1 MSRDRSLTGLVGQAI
16 VARPRLTHSLA
27 QIAEEKVVEMRG
39 QCVAAFKVGG
49 KFGNVVTS
57 SDISKIHRGWRI
69 VAVNGQRLAAEEVPS
84 ALITAQKSVK
94 YSLTFYLDPGADA
107 DRLEKERLRKEQ
119 LEKERLEKERL
130 EKERLEQE
138 HLEKE
143 RLEKERLEEERLE
156 KERVEKERL
165 EKERLDKEL
174 LEKERLDKERQQNLL
189 EERLEKERLEEEL
202 KKARLETEAK
212 VVRGAAERRLETSTG
227 LPPRETVAE
236 PQRALLAALVPAK
249 ATAPAKA
256 TGPCDKCDGPH
267 ATDNC
272 PHFKKPRDDHKDA
285 FENYQKEAKD
295 TKSAQE
301 TETFSSRAARV
312 VSQPGDGS
320 CLFHSLNYGLGGS
333 GAAALR
339 AKLADFIA
347 ANPKAELAGNP
358 ICDWV
363 LWDTGEDV
371 QSYARSMRD
380 GSRWGGAMELAL
392 CAQLRKVRI
401 DIFERRSGGFAR
413 IASFGD
419 GQPVRL
425 LYGGRVHYDALE
437 VSCT

>member
-1 MSRDRSLTGLVGQAI
+1 
-16 VARPRLTHSLA
+16 
-27 QIAEEKVVEMRG
+27 MRG
-39 QCVAAFKVGG
+39 QCVAAFKARMGTCTCLFEVIALGWFLPCIAQFRTLAVHKAHAHMSAEMHAVAMPAQVGG

-256 TGPCDKCDGPH
+256 RNTHLPIKIAGRRLG
-267 ATDNC
+267 A
-272 PHFKKPRDDHKDA
+272 
-285 FENYQKEAKD
+285 
-295 TKSAQE
+295 SLLE
-301 TETFSSRAARV
+301 T
-312 VSQPGDGS
+312 
-320 CLFHSLNYGLGGS
+320 
-333 GAAALR
+333 
-339 AKLADFIA
+339 
-347 ANPKAELAGNP
+347 GNP
-358 ICDWV
+358 HMI
-363 LWDTGEDV
+363 G
-371 QSYARSMRD
+371 
-380 GSRWGGAMELAL
+380 
-392 CAQLRKVRI
+392 
-401 DIFERRSGGFAR
+401 
-413 IASFGD
+413 
-419 GQPVRL
+419 PN
-425 LYGGRVHYDALE
+425 
-437 VSCT
+437 